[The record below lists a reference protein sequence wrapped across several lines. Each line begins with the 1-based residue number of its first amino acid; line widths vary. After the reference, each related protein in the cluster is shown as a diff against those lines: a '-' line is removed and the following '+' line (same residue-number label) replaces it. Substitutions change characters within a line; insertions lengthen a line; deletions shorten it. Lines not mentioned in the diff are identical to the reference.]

1 MPRRVCNV
9 EPMYKYS
16 GTDYLNG
23 EPFDGVLPGWAVE
36 TLRERL
42 SRVVSE
48 HCALEENEHDR
59 DVIFGHTIKEGA

>member
-1 MPRRVCNV
+1 MPRRICNV

-23 EPFDGVLPGWAVE
+23 EPFDGVFPERELE
-36 TLRERL
+36 KLREML

-48 HCALEENEHDR
+48 HCAMEENEHDR